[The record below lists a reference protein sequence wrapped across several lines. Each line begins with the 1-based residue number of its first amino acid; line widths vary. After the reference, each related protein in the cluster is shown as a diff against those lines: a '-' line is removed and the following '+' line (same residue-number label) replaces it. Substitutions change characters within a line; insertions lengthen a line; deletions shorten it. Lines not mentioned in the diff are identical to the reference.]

1 MAADVNTLIIRY
13 QATADIP
20 ATATAA
26 SVAATFKT
34 VTVVNQASVVR
45 HGPMEFF
52 LDISSG
58 GIMSVAAVQAVGSN
72 ILSRF
77 VRASFAGPFTAGPGQ
92 VRNTA
97 GTPVDLGC
105 EEAGLVYQ
113 VMVTD
118 APYGGEVAAA
128 PLTFLS
134 GAYSY
139 DEDTGTATITPFQS
153 VRQDIGGLIS
163 ALYPGKF

>member
-1 MAADVNTLIIRY
+1 MLT
-13 QATADIP
+13 P
-20 ATATAA
+20 
-26 SVAATFKT
+26 
-34 VTVVNQASVVR
+34 
-45 HGPMEFF
+45 
-52 LDISSG
+52 
-58 GIMSVAAVQAVGSN
+58 AAVQTIGTN

-105 EEAGLVYQ
+105 DESGLVYQ

-128 PLTFLS
+128 PLMFLS

-139 DEDTGTATITPFQS
+139 DEDTGTATITPYQS
-153 VRQDIGGLIS
+153 VDEDIVGLIR
-163 ALYPGKF
+163 ALYPSKF